1 MNLHVSLVISLLF
14 QFACSA
20 LLRAG
25 DGGSGRFAF
34 VEEEIGTIGAVENG
48 AEPKPAF
55 RVSVQGQSEYR
66 TNAEMRGATGR
77 DDFVYTPKIELGYTV
92 PLSRGFSL
100 DLMARID
107 AVLYSRLSD
116 NEFVD
121 YGVSAFLDYRYRP
134 RAPRIY
140 IGVEPYYYQ
149 GFDSEKLIS
158 EAVGVRTGIDHG
170 IPFNHNRTLF
180 FYGYEYAHFSASPS
194 FDNRHQQRLIAGFT
208 HQITSTIFAQA
219 FYSYQYSDYYE
230 LDRQDSRN
238 TASLSL
244 IHNFTPHFSGSLLV
258 DFVDNNS
265 DFQAFSYQSSGFG
278 LSLAYQ
284 F

>member
-1 MNLHVSLVISLLF
+1 MRLRAFLVASLLI
-14 QFACSA
+14 QFGCPV

-25 DGGSGRFAF
+25 EGGSGRFAF
-34 VEEEIGTIGAVENG
+34 VEEEIGTIGAVERG
-48 AEPKPAF
+48 AQPNPAF
-55 RVSVQGQSEYR
+55 RISVQGQAEYR

-92 PLSRGFSL
+92 PLGRGFSL

-116 NEFVD
+116 NEFID
-121 YGVSAFLDYRYRP
+121 YGASAFLDYRRHPGSP
-134 RAPRIY
+134 RFY
-140 IGVEPYYYQ
+140 VGVEPYYYQ

-194 FDNRHQQRLIAGFT
+194 FDNRHQHRLIAGLT
-208 HQITSTIFAQA
+208 HQITSKIFAQA

-244 IHNFTPHFSGSLLV
+244 IYNFTPHLSGSLLA

-265 DFQAFSYQSSGFG
+265 GLQAFSYQSSGYG
-278 LSLAYQ
+278 LSFAYQ

>member
-1 MNLHVSLVISLLF
+1 MKLH
-14 QFACSA
+14 A
-20 LLRAG
+20 LLVAISMIHLGPAFLHAG
-25 DGGSGRFAF
+25 DGNGSRLF
-34 VEEEIGTIGAVENG
+34 VEDDIGTIGAAAGGPEV
-48 AEPKPAF
+48 KPAF
-55 RVSVQGQSEYR
+55 RVSVQGQAEYR
-66 TNAEMRGATGR
+66 TNAEMRGATGA
-77 DDFVYTPKIELGYTV
+77 DDFVYTPKVEVGYSV
-92 PLSRGFSL
+92 PLGRGFSL
-100 DLMARID
+100 DLAARVD

-116 NEFVD
+116 DEFID
-121 YGVSAFLDYRYRP
+121 YGASAFLDYRYRS
-134 RAPRIY
+134 RAPRFY
-140 IGVEPYYYQ
+140 LGVEPYYYQ

-158 EAVGVRTGIDHG
+158 KAVGVRTGLDHG

-194 FDNRHQQRLIAGFT
+194 FDNRHQQRVVAGLT
-208 HQITSTIFAQA
+208 HQINSKLFAQV
-219 FYSYQYSDYYE
+219 FYSYQYCDYYE
-230 LDRQDSRN
+230 LGRQDSRN

-244 IHNFTPHFSGSLLV
+244 IYSLTSRLSATALA